1 MEQIETDGATMS
13 ILPDEVE
20 SKVEQLVFEI
30 LIYHRNVIED
40 HFDGVFTH
48 DFC

>member
-1 MEQIETDGATMS
+1 MEQIEADGTTMS
-13 ILPDEVE
+13 ILPDEFE
-20 SKVEQLVFEI
+20 SEVKQLVLKI
-30 LIYHRNVIED
+30 LIYYRYVIED